1 MFIRGLRIEANF
13 IFTKRANNK
22 DFVYL
27 MKNIKRIKTEIKI
40 GEQNVI
46 WKQWSVA
53 GKWEEKN
60 EQNEKSCL

>member
-1 MFIRGLRIEANF
+1 VFIRGLRIEANF

-46 WKQWSVA
+46 
-53 GKWEEKN
+53 
-60 EQNEKSCL
+60 